1 MEHRLY
7 RKRGNRNA
15 RIFFLSIF
23 LLLLIHVAG
32 GIGMIYFDTSLFAK
46 TTPINLLAM
55 FVLILWNQ
63 EDLSSRFYLAIL
75 IAFLIGFLSEVAGV
89 NGGFLF
95 GDYSY
100 GDILGFKLMRV
111 PVLISLNWFAV
122 VYSSYVTA
130 SLILQFL
137 GYDISNST
145 VIKLQSLIVQCLL
158 AASIATFFDWL
169 MEPAA
174 VQLGFWEWENE
185 IIPLFNFV
193 SWFGISFF
201 ISVVFACFRLS
212 NSNRFAPI
220 LLVVQSIFFLFLRI
234 FLK

>member
-1 MEHRLY
+1 MENKQYWISNSRST
-7 RKRGNRNA
+7 
-15 RIFFLSIF
+15 RILILSIF

-46 TTPINLLAM
+46 ATPINLLAM
-55 FVLILWNQ
+55 VVLILWNQ
-63 EDLSSRFYLAIL
+63 EDLSSRFCIAIL

-100 GDILGFKLMRV
+100 GDILGFKLMHV

-130 SLILQFL
+130 SLMLRFF
-137 GYDISNST
+137 GYDVSNST
-145 VIKLQSLIVQCLL
+145 VIKLQYLIVQCLL

-174 VQLGFWEWENE
+174 VQLGFWAWENE

-212 NSNRFAPI
+212 NSNRFTPI

>member
-1 MEHRLY
+1 MQHAPTKIRD
-7 RKRGNRNA
+7 NRNS

-46 TTPINLLAM
+46 ATPINLLAM
-55 FVLILWNQ
+55 VVLILWNQ
-63 EDLSSRFYLAIL
+63 EGLNNRFYLAIS

-95 GDYSY
+95 GHYSY
-100 GDILGFKLMRV
+100 GNILGFKLMHV

-130 SLILQFL
+130 SLMLRFL
-137 GYDISNST
+137 GYDVSNSS

-169 MEPAA
+169 MEPVA
-174 VQLGFWEWENE
+174 VQLGFWAWENE

>member
-1 MEHRLY
+1 MENKQYWISNSRST
-7 RKRGNRNA
+7 
-15 RIFFLSIF
+15 RILILSIF

-46 TTPINLLAM
+46 ATPINLLAM
-55 FVLILWNQ
+55 VVLILWNQ
-63 EDLSSRFYLAIL
+63 EGLNNRFYLAIST
-75 IAFLIGFLSEVAGV
+75 AFLIGFLSEVAGV

-95 GDYSY
+95 GQYSY
-100 GDILGFKLMRV
+100 GNILGFKLMHV

-130 SLILQFL
+130 SLMLRFF
-137 GYDISNST
+137 GYDVSNST
-145 VIKLQSLIVQCLL
+145 VIKLQYLIVQCLL

-174 VQLGFWEWENE
+174 VQLGFWAWENE

>member
-1 MEHRLY
+1 MENKPFWISNSRST
-7 RKRGNRNA
+7 
-15 RIFFLSIF
+15 RILILSIF

-32 GIGMIYFDTSLFAK
+32 GIGMIYFDTSFFAK
-46 TTPINLLAM
+46 TTPINLLLM
-55 FVLILWNQ
+55 FTLILLNQ
-63 EDLSSRFYLAIL
+63 EGLNKGFYIGIL
-75 IAFLIGFLSEVAGV
+75 ITFLIGLGTEIIGV
-89 NGGFLF
+89 NTGLIF
-95 GDYSY
+95 GTYTY

-137 GYDISNST
+137 GYDISNSS
-145 VIKLQSLIVQCLL
+145 VIKLQSLLVQCLL

-174 VQLGFWEWENE
+174 VQLGFWVWDNE

-212 NSNRFAPI
+212 SSNRFSPI

>member
-1 MEHRLY
+1 MPHLLNS
-7 RKRGNRNA
+7 KHQNS
-15 RIFFLSIF
+15 LSF
-23 LLLLIHVAG
+23 
-32 GIGMIYFDTSLFAK
+32 
-46 TTPINLLAM
+46 
-55 FVLILWNQ
+55 LILLNQ
-63 EDLSSRFYLAIL
+63 EELNQGFYIG
-75 IAFLIGFLSEVAGV
+75 IFITFLIGLSTEIIGV
-89 NGGFLF
+89 NTGLIF
-95 GDYSY
+95 GTYTY

-137 GYDISNST
+137 GYDISNSS
-145 VIKLQSLIVQCLL
+145 VIKLQSLLVQCLL

-174 VQLGFWEWENE
+174 VQLGFWVWDNE

-220 LLVVQSIFFLFLRI
+220 LLVVQSVFFLFLRI

>member
-1 MEHRLY
+1 MENKPFWISNSRST
-7 RKRGNRNA
+7 
-15 RIFFLSIF
+15 RILILSIF

-32 GIGMIYFDTSLFAK
+32 GIGMIYFDTSFFAK
-46 TTPINLLAM
+46 TTPINLLLM
-55 FVLILWNQ
+55 FTLILLNQ
-63 EDLSSRFYLAIL
+63 EGLNKGFYIGIL
-75 IAFLIGFLSEVAGV
+75 ITFLIGLGTEIIGV
-89 NGGFLF
+89 NTGLIF
-95 GDYSY
+95 GTYTY

-130 SLILQFL
+130 SLMLQFL

-174 VQLGFWEWENE
+174 VQLGFWVWDNE

>member
-1 MEHRLY
+1 MENKPFWISNSRST
-7 RKRGNRNA
+7 
-15 RIFFLSIF
+15 RILILSIF

-32 GIGMIYFDTSLFAK
+32 GIGMIYFDTSFFAK
-46 TTPINLLAM
+46 TTPINLLLM
-55 FVLILWNQ
+55 FTLILLNQ
-63 EDLSSRFYLAIL
+63 EGLNKGFYIGIL
-75 IAFLIGFLSEVAGV
+75 ITFLIGLGTEIIGV
-89 NGGFLF
+89 NTGLIF
-95 GDYSY
+95 GTYTY

-130 SLILQFL
+130 SLMLQFL

-174 VQLGFWEWENE
+174 VQLGFWVWDNE

-212 NSNRFAPI
+212 SSNRFSPI